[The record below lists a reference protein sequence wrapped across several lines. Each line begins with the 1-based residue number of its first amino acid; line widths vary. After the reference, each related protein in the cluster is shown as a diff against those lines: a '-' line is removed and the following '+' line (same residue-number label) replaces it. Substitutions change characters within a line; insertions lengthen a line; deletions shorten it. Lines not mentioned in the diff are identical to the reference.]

1 MSFDEIPM
9 TTIIEIIG
17 TIHDSD
23 RDDRLAFAFLPI
35 CISTLC
41 LFAYG
46 WAA

>member
-9 TTIIEIIG
+9 TTIIEMIG
-17 TIHDSD
+17 AIHASD
-23 RDDRLAFAFLPI
+23 RADWLAFFCTPL
-35 CISTLC
+35 CIGALG